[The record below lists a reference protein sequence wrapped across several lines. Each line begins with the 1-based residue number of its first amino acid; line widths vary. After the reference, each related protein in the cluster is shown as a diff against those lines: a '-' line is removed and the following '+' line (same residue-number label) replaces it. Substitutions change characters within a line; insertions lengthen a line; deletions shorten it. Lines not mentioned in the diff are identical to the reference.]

1 MVTGVAATAVA
12 AVSAEFD
19 PTTQPTRGS
28 FWVFLFIAVALV
40 LLLISMMRHLRR
52 AAENLPSTRS
62 RFEGFPEAVPE
73 SPSTEGSADSVETED
88 KNGADRP
95 R

>member
-12 AVSAEFD
+12 AVSTEFD

-28 FWVFLFIAVALV
+28 FWAFVFIAIALV
-40 LLLISMMRHLRR
+40 LLLISMTRHLRR

-62 RFEGFPEAVPE
+62 DFTGFPEARPE
-73 SPSTEGSADSVETED
+73 SSDGEASAETD

-95 R
+95 